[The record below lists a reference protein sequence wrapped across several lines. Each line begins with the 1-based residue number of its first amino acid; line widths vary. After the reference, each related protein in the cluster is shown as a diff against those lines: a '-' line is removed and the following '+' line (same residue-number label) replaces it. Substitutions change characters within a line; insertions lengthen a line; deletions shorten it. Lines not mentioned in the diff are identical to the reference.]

1 MKKKITVPDIMACKG
16 GAKVPTMI
24 TCYDYTNARLVDE
37 SDIDMILVGDSL
49 GMTMIGLKGTAG
61 VTVDDIIYHTKHVV
75 AGAPNTFVIGDMPFG
90 SYNVSIEEAVKNAN
104 RIFAEGGCDCIKL
117 EGGTDMAPVV
127 KAIVKAGIPVCGH
140 IGLTPQTSAMMGGFK
155 VQGKSLEAAQALLD
169 SARALEEAGAFMIV
183 LEGIPAMLATEI
195 TKKISI
201 PTMGIGAG
209 AGCDM
214 QVLVAQDM
222 LGMNDWVPKF
232 VKKYADLRTSILGA
246 YNDYVKEAN
255 ERTFP
260 SETYQYNAKIEGLE
274 NLK

>member
-1 MKKKITVPDIMACKG
+1 MKKKITVPEIMATKQNG
-16 GAKVPTMI
+16 RKITLV
-24 TCYDYTNARLVDE
+24 TCYDYTTAKLVNE
-37 SDIDMILVGDSL
+37 SNIEMILVGDSL
-49 GMTMIGLKGTAG
+49 GMTMLGYEGTVG
-61 VTVDDIIYHTKHVV
+61 VTVDDIIHHGKSVKR
-75 AGAPNTFVIGDMPFG
+75 GAPQTFIIGDMPFG
-90 SYNVSIEEAVKNAN
+90 SYNVSVEQGVISAN
-104 RIFAEGGCDCIKL
+104 RMFTEIGCDAIKL
-117 EGGTDMAPVV
+117 EGGKRSAAVI
-127 KAIVKAGIPVCGH
+127 KGIVEAGIPVCGH
-140 IGLTPQTSAMMGGFK
+140 IGLTPQTTSMMGGFK

-260 SETYQYNAKIEGLE
+260 SETYQCNAKIEGLE